1 MNEAWEHFKKQNTKI
16 ISTAHKILCISA
28 LPIEIPH
35 ALECTSE
42 SKVGDEITLQKK
54 CHRKQKAESRQMSL
68 SYCTH
73 HDDIEATVFTEKIC

>member
-1 MNEAWEHFKKQNTKI
+1 MNEAWEHFKKKIII

-28 LPIEIPH
+28 LPTEIPH

-42 SKVGDEITLQKK
+42 SKVGDEITFQKK
-54 CHRKQKAESRQMSL
+54 CHRKQKAESRQMSF

-73 HDDIEATVFTEKIC
+73 HDDIEATVFTENIC